1 MLTKP
6 MIQEIQE
13 LKQQGYS
20 IPEIRQ
26 YYEEHGAKPPSMPT
40 IRKYYDMD
48 AVPDEPNEN
57 LKKDKVFDHEPTRNA
72 IIEIVTNN
80 PRCYASSVYDVLTE
94 KFIDS
99 GELEALPGNEQTLR
113 NYISYLKAIGAVDIT
128 PENRRIYDHVFDTP
142 PGDQMLLDFG
152 QINVGSGTTIHF
164 ICMLLRYSRM
174 ISVFAQDHK
183 YNAEDACRAIYRG
196 FAKLGGRPKQLVID
210 QDAVFI
216 SSETYGEVVTTQV
229 FEDFLSEQ
237 GLTLWV
243 CNKADPESKGP
254 IENVVGYVKKNF
266 FSARK
271 NDIKCIYDVQ
281 RSLPGWVLRK
291 NGRIHQSTYRVPKEV
306 MDTVEKEALRP
317 MIPSFY
323 ESSPLSYKGVEVRDS
338 PYIQYKSS
346 KYSVPRVYCFKTVHF
361 KAVGNKIYIYDAD
374 MKYICEHQ
382 ICECRGS
389 TNQLPEHKKEESED
403 WILVMERLRNKW
415 GCYDF
420 QHFINGFKK
429 EDPRHLSKQL
439 SAVEKYLDA
448 ENPEREMVAEV
459 MKSCCEKFRYK
470 YSQFKA
476 VYELVK
482 AGYSQPAAIEMSDVQ
497 QQDLA
502 KYGEVFHQRASE
514 VLQ

>member
-1 MLTKP
+1 MLIKP

-13 LKQQGYS
+13 LKLQGYS
-20 IPEIRQ
+20 IHEITK
-26 YYEEHGAKPPSMPT
+26 YYEEQGIKPPSAPT
-40 IRKYYDMD
+40 LRKYYDMD
-48 AVPDEPNEN
+48 GVPNDPNEN
-57 LKKDKVFDHEPTRNA
+57 LKKDKVFDHEQTRDA

-80 PRCYASSVYDVLTE
+80 PRCYASSVYDVLIE

-99 GELEALPGNEQTLR
+99 GLMTALPGNEQTLR
-113 NYISYLKAIGAVDIT
+113 NYISYLKGSGIVDNT
-128 PENRRIYDHVFDTP
+128 PDHRRIYDHVLDTP
-142 PGDQMLLDFG
+142 PGEQMLIDFG

-210 QDAVFI
+210 QDAVFV

-237 GLTLWV
+237 DLKLWV
-243 CNKADPESKGP
+243 CRKADPESKGP

-271 NDIKCIYDVQ
+271 RDIKCIYDVQ

-291 NGRIHQSTYRVPKEV
+291 NARIHQSIYRVPIEV
-306 MDTVEKEALRP
+306 MDAVEREALRP

-323 ESSPLSYKGVEVRDS
+323 ESSPLSYKGVDVKSS

-346 KYSVPRVYCFKTVHF
+346 KYSVPGDYCFKTVYF
-361 KAVGNKIYIYDAD
+361 KAVGTKIFIYDAD
-374 MKYICEHQ
+374 MTFICEHR
-382 ICECRGS
+382 ICECRGT

-403 WILVMERLRNKW
+403 WIVITERLRSKW
-415 GCYDF
+415 QCYDF

-429 EDPRHLSKQL
+429 ENPRYLSQQL

-448 ENPEREMVAEV
+448 ENPPRSMVAEV
-459 MKSCCEKFRYK
+459 MKQCCENWCYR

-482 AGYSQPAAIEMSDVQ
+482 AGHQTPQTIALSDVQ
-497 QQDLA
+497 QQDMA
-502 KYGEVFHQRASE
+502 KYGEVFNERARE